1 MLIVVL
7 TIHAAHVII
16 VTASALS
23 GKGDVSPLHESN
35 GLFNWNHNYT
45 GTFGLP
51 INLGLILWDTHYTYS
66 FSHTHAHTSN
76 HVPKR
81 GLTYTQACMCRTAYL
96 FSLLFFSWH
105 PIFISFFS
113 SSLFRS
119 LPSSPIIFFPYF
131 LSPFLYLFPFLS
143 PYNISLSLPFLY
155 SFICPSPFSLS

>member
-51 INLGLILWDTHYTYS
+51 INLGLILWGTHYTYS

-76 HVPKR
+76 HVIISLFLFPSSIP
-81 GLTYTQACMCRTAYL
+81 LSVPLLSLFPNSSQSFYSSVCFFFHPFLL
-96 FSLLFFSWH
+96 FSLTTFLQPPPFLLFNFHRCKGIREWYNSVN
-105 PIFISFFS
+105 
-113 SSLFRS
+113 SLFR
-119 LPSSPIIFFPYF
+119 LVWGKE
-131 LSPFLYLFPFLS
+131 
-143 PYNISLSLPFLY
+143 N
-155 SFICPSPFSLS
+155 